1 MPVDEQQTVSPR
13 GTRVPPSAKGYVHNL
28 ALDAGSA
35 HATAQ
40 THPFTF
46 WYRPGPIKE
55 RLAAEYQTV
64 RPLGH
69 PAGYH
74 VYEGGENTSL
84 SLDLYVHR
92 LLLARDLPATADAPP
107 VAEGQALRGRVVT
120 ASQLQALSAR
130 MLRGVRYLQ
139 ALLVPPTLAAGLMGG
154 APPPCLLVLP
164 GLLALRCRLISLE
177 IAYTQQD
184 LEGLPIEL
192 TATCAF
198 EEAPLARYT
207 MQDVLL
213 RGSQRTWGLP

>member
-1 MPVDEQQTVSPR
+1 MNDQTTVSPR

-28 ALDAGSA
+28 ALDADSA
-35 HATAQ
+35 QATGQ
-40 THPFTF
+40 EHPFVF

-55 RLAAEYQTV
+55 RLEAEYATV

-74 VYEGGENTSL
+74 VYEGGKNNNL

-92 LLLARDLPATADAPP
+92 LLLARDMPATADAPT
-107 VAEGQALRGRVVT
+107 VEAGQSLRGRVVT

-164 GLLALRCRLISLE
+164 GLLSLRCRLISLE
-177 IAYTQQD
+177 IAYTIQD

-198 EEAPLARYT
+198 EEAPLSRYT